1 VTNPIFAPLLA
12 EEARLEAELRT
23 NPTYRRLEAVRASV
37 RSLRAAYETD
47 NGTVP
52 PKAESATPPRVSRAR
67 EGSITSSIL
76 KIAESSI
83 RIAGKRLTSSELLQL
98 AIQGGVTINS
108 PKPQSVVSSVMS
120 HDARFDNATDQYGT
134 GYGLREWVMPPPAAR
149 EIDLEPFKVHPSN
162 ESDSQRETVE
172 SP

>member
-1 VTNPIFAPLLA
+1 MPNPIFAPLLA

-23 NPTYRRLEAVRASV
+23 NPTYRRLDAVRAS
-37 RSLRAAYETD
+37 LRALRAVYEAD
-47 NGTVP
+47 NVIVQ
-52 PKAESATPPRVSRAR
+52 PKAESAAHRPPRTR

-83 RIAGKRLTSSELLQL
+83 RIEGKRLTSSELLHL
-98 AIQGGVTINS
+98 VVQGGVTISS

-134 GYGLREWVMPPPAAR
+134 GYGLREWTMPPPVAG
-149 EIDLEPFKVHPSN
+149 EIDLKLFEVNPSN
-162 ESDSQRETVE
+162 ELGSQRETVE